1 MSTRKSNDRSRPV
14 AGART
19 VHAVDEQAIDLS
31 KSYPKLRLPPL
42 DIEPDDDT
50 DCDPY
55 NRTGQ
60 FCVEALKKR
69 PDH

>member
-1 MSTRKSNDRSRPV
+1 MSTRKSNYRSRPV

-69 PDH
+69 PHR